1 MDGLA
6 DVGVDAPPLL
16 HGGDH
21 GGKVDV
27 CARFAH
33 GAADVGSPEGG
44 GVVDAVAGHGD
55 DAAFFLPGLDDAELV
70 LRGHAGVD
78 GDPLDLLLQGL
89 LRQEI

>member
-1 MDGLA
+1 MTRFSQSSCT
-6 DVGVDAPPLL
+6 GVRGAWEK
-16 HGGDH
+16 GRTVA
-21 GGKVDV
+21 K
-27 CARFAH
+27 

-55 DAAFFLPGLDDAELV
+55 DAAFFLPGLDDTELV

-89 LRQEI
+89 LRQEV